1 MKKKSCHRSGPR
13 IPLAV
18 DGIQVNFC
26 KNPVCE
32 NFGAPASTQK
42 QPRGPGASKDN
53 RDKYQLNRGGRKKV
67 TQLICLC
74 CGETPPVKSN
84 QAISDEAKRISR
96 YLEHATPEASCPN
109 TKCANHG
116 KGISAGKVLYQAYGK
131 TTSGSPR
138 YRCKA
143 CNKTFS
149 VKRATT
155 GQKQPHKNKLIFK
168 LLMNKLP
175 FRRICEVADVG
186 MPTIYN
192 KIDFLHRQC
201 LAFVAE
207 RERKLLDG
215 KHIER
220 LYISVDRQDYVVNWA
235 KREDKRNVTLSA
247 IGSADNQTGYVFQM
261 SLNYDYD
268 ADVNFIETDALQL
281 NDAVNQYAFRKYAR
295 LWLQAD
301 YTESVQ
307 RSVSNKQCTTDL
319 SGDITTTY
327 EQAIKRDNVEAS
339 ELVALS
345 QMLPNK
351 GMQVHS
357 DYTMYG
363 HFFHLHSLLGGVEK
377 IRFFLDQDSG
387 IRAAC
392 LSAFQKEV
400 SSRVCD
406 AFYVR
411 INKTYTVDEKRQV
424 LADSRKVFKREKIDH
439 PELTD
444 NEIKL
449 LLIKQRMDNMTGMG
463 KWKDMWLSHPFPN
476 MSEPEKAVCYLTDY
490 HDYDEDHKA
499 WLYNKAS
506 MHGIDCFFMQ
516 IRRRLSLLER
526 PISTASSTGRVWYGY
541 SPYNPAVIVKL
552 LDIFRVY
559 YNYCL
564 VGKGKQTPAMRIGLA
579 KGSVPLENIIYFNK
593 GLNE

>member
-1 MKKKSCHRSGPR
+1 
-13 IPLAV
+13 
-18 DGIQVNFC
+18 
-26 KNPVCE
+26 
-32 NFGAPASTQK
+32 
-42 QPRGPGASKDN
+42 
-53 RDKYQLNRGGRKKV
+53 
-67 TQLICLC
+67 
-74 CGETPPVKSN
+74 
-84 QAISDEAKRISR
+84 
-96 YLEHATPEASCPN
+96 
-109 TKCANHG
+109 
-116 KGISAGKVLYQAYGK
+116 
-131 TTSGSPR
+131 
-138 YRCKA
+138 
-143 CNKTFS
+143 
-149 VKRATT
+149 
-155 GQKQPHKNKLIFK
+155 
-168 LLMNKLP
+168 MNKLP

-261 SLNYDYD
+261 SLNYDSD
-268 ADVNFIETDALQL
+268 EDVNFIETDALQL

-307 RSVSNKQCTTDL
+307 RSASNKQCTTDL
-319 SGDITTTY
+319 SGDITATY

-400 SSRVCD
+400 SNRVCD

-411 INKTYTVDEKRQV
+411 INKTYTVDKKRQV
-424 LADSRKVFKREKIDH
+424 LADSRKVFKREKIGH

-449 LLIKQRMDNMTGMG
+449 LLIKQRMDNMTEMG
-463 KWKDMWLSHPFPN
+463 KWKDMWLLHPFPN
-476 MSEPEKAVCYLTDY
+476 MSEPEKAICYLTDY

>member
-1 MKKKSCHRSGPR
+1 M
-13 IPLAV
+13 
-18 DGIQVNFC
+18 
-26 KNPVCE
+26 
-32 NFGAPASTQK
+32 
-42 QPRGPGASKDN
+42 
-53 RDKYQLNRGGRKKV
+53 
-67 TQLICLC
+67 
-74 CGETPPVKSN
+74 
-84 QAISDEAKRISR
+84 
-96 YLEHATPEASCPN
+96 
-109 TKCANHG
+109 
-116 KGISAGKVLYQAYGK
+116 
-131 TTSGSPR
+131 
-138 YRCKA
+138 
-143 CNKTFS
+143 
-149 VKRATT
+149 
-155 GQKQPHKNKLIFK
+155 
-168 LLMNKLP
+168 
-175 FRRICEVADVG
+175 
-186 MPTIYN
+186 
-192 KIDFLHRQC
+192 
-201 LAFVAE
+201 
-207 RERKLLDG
+207 
-215 KHIER
+215 
-220 LYISVDRQDYVVNWA
+220 
-235 KREDKRNVTLSA
+235 
-247 IGSADNQTGYVFQM
+247 
-261 SLNYDYD
+261 
-268 ADVNFIETDALQL
+268 
-281 NDAVNQYAFRKYAR
+281 
-295 LWLQAD
+295 
-301 YTESVQ
+301 Q

-319 SGDITTTY
+319 SGDITATY

-400 SSRVCD
+400 SNRVCD

-411 INKTYTVDEKRQV
+411 INKTYTVDKKRQV
-424 LADSRKVFKREKIDH
+424 LADSRKVFKREKIGH

-476 MSEPEKAVCYLTDY
+476 MSEPEKAICYLTDY

-541 SPYNPAVIVKL
+541 SPYNPAVIEKL